1 MILFQKSFE
10 KIQKF
15 VLNDWIICV
24 KVYGLNNLL
33 IVTGHNVAIELE
45 IKPNNQVES
54 RQKVACEDNSTL
66 YCAKIEGISY
76 DASLILSGTALGEL
90 VLWNPKKTNILY
102 RTSAHNVIPFF
113 ISLYYEISYEFS
125 ISGSNIFI

>member
-1 MILFQKSFE
+1 MFQKSFE
-10 KIQKF
+10 KIQKLI
-15 VLNDWIICV
+15 LNDWISCV
-24 KVYGLNNLL
+24 KVYDSNNLL

-45 IKPNNQVES
+45 IDTNNQVEI
-54 RQKVACEDNSTL
+54 RQIVACEDNSTL

-76 DASLILSGTALGEL
+76 DTSLIFSGTALGEL

-102 RTSAHNVIPFF
+102 RIAAHNVFPFL
-113 ISLYYEISYEFS
+113 IILYCEISYEFS